1 MVAIDERAQ
10 PVLDLVRPEV
20 GDAAELQE
28 REQTNA
34 EPQTEE
40 KKLEAA
46 LQTEREMDKE
56 LRAQQEQLSLALEA
70 AQQANKSKTVF
81 LNNMSHD
88 IRTPMNAIIGFTSLA
103 ESHVDQ
109 QEKVKEYLRKIVV
122 SSEHLL
128 SLINDVLDMSRIES
142 GKVKVEE
149 KPLHLLALID
159 DLRTII
165 QPSADGKRVD
175 FRIEM
180 DGVATRT

>member
-1 MVAIDERAQ
+1 
-10 PVLDLVRPEV
+10 
-20 GDAAELQE
+20 
-28 REQTNA
+28 
-34 EPQTEE
+34 
-40 KKLEAA
+40 
-46 LQTEREMDKE
+46 
-56 LRAQQEQLSLALEA
+56 
-70 AQQANKSKTVF
+70 
-81 LNNMSHD
+81 MSHD